1 MRRAAGSG
9 AVRDYARVSY
19 WLESCGDDLT
29 PRAPLDGSI
38 DADVAILGA
47 GYSGLWTA
55 YYLQR
60 ARPDLRVAILEAEI
74 AGFGASG
81 RNGAWCTSGF
91 PAGPDLLADRYG
103 RDAAVEVHG
112 AMVETVDEIGR
123 VLREE
128 SIDADYARD
137 GEISVAVGEHQLPA
151 LDATLRSYEA
161 LGLDGFMTRLDRREA
176 REKLRVA
183 GVAGALFHPATAAV
197 HPGKLVRGLARV
209 VERRGA
215 AIYEQTPVTE
225 VVTGGA
231 PRLRTAT
238 GDVRAPVVVLAG
250 ESYLT
255 RLAPMHR
262 SLMPVYSLIVL
273 TEPIDDDRLAAI
285 GWTHR
290 AVAYSQALTVDY
302 LSRTADGRILFG
314 GRGAPYHFGSRIA
327 DEYDLHAPTHE
338 RLRRS
343 VAEWFPD
350 LRGIRCTH
358 AWGGPVA
365 VPRDWTPSV
374 TFDRATG
381 VAGLYGYTG
390 EGVAASNLAA
400 RALTDLVLDRDSALR
415 ALPFVGHSARRWE
428 PEPLR
433 WLAARYVGRAAARVD
448 RRAERTG
455 RPPSGRTIVERLL
468 AR

>member
-1 MRRAAGSG
+1 MSREDISG
-9 AVRDYARVSY
+9 GERDYAGVSY
-19 WLESCGDDLT
+19 WLETCADDLT
-29 PRAPLDGSI
+29 PRPSLDGSV

-47 GYSGLWTA
+47 GYSGLWTT

-60 ARPDLRVAILEAEI
+60 AHPGIRVVIVEAEI

-91 PAGPDLLADRYG
+91 PAGPDLLADRFG
-103 RDAAVEVHG
+103 RAAAVAVHRE
-112 AMVETVDEIGR
+112 MVATVDEVGR
-123 VLREE
+123 VLAEE
-128 SIDADYARD
+128 GIEADYARD
-137 GEISVAVGEHQLPA
+137 GEIALAVGEHQLPA
-151 LDATLRSYEA
+151 LDETMRRHEA
-161 LGLDGFMTRLDRREA
+161 LGLEGSLRRLDREEA
-176 REKLRVA
+176 RAMLRVE
-183 GVAGALFHPATAAV
+183 GVAGAVFSEATAVV
-197 HPGKLVRGLARV
+197 HPGRLVRGLARA

-215 AIYEQTPVTE
+215 TIYERSPVTE
-225 VVTGGA
+225 VVSGGA
-231 PRLRTAT
+231 PRLRTGR

-255 RLAPMHR
+255 RLRGMRR

-273 TEPIDDDRLAAI
+273 TEAIDEDRLSSI

-290 AVAYSQALTVDY
+290 AVAHSQALTVDY

-314 GRGAPYHFGSRIA
+314 GRGAPYHYGSRIA
-327 DEYDLHAPTHE
+327 DDYDHHLPTHE
-338 RLRRS
+338 RLRRAVS
-343 VAEWFPD
+343 EWFPD
-350 LRGIRCTH
+350 LGDIRCTH

-374 TFDRATG
+374 TYDRASG
-381 VAGLYGYTG
+381 LAGLYGYTG

-400 RALTDLVLDRDSALR
+400 RALADVVLDRDSALR
-415 ALPFVGHSARRWE
+415 ELPFVGHSPRRWE

-433 WLAARYVGRAAARVD
+433 WLAARYVGRAASRVD
-448 RRAERTG
+448 EKAKRTG
-455 RPPSGRTIVERLL
+455 RPPSGRSIVERLL